1 MLHELS
7 EEFILP
13 GEKNVLKKSI
23 LLQMLVLRLY
33 ESRGSKEYINPY
45 VSALVRVIHEDCNIE
60 LNVEH
65 YARKAGMSKES
76 FYHLFRKSI
85 GVPLHKYIT
94 QVRLKE
100 ARRLLKYSSESI
112 SQIAYSVGYDDP
124 LYFSRIFKK
133 YYGVSPK
140 LMRNNQG

>member
-1 MLHELS
+1 MS
-7 EEFILP
+7 EE
-13 GEKNVLKKSI
+13 
-23 LLQMLVLRLY
+23 
-33 ESRGSKEYINPY
+33 
-45 VSALVRVIHEDCNIE
+45 
-60 LNVEH
+60 
-65 YARKAGMSKES
+65 S
-76 FYHLFRKSI
+76 FCHLFRKSI

-124 LYFSRIFKK
+124 LYFSRIFKR

-140 LMRNNQG
+140 FMRNNQG